1 MKAYI
6 WIEVSPIGTGYDP
19 REVGVVIDR
28 QYFTLGLTDQWVQR
42 DLLAALRERLPG
54 REYRRVKGGDRLE
67 LRTPADLD
75 VVIEVLRERDEL
87 FPGREQRIWN
97 GEDIHST
104 VGWEIVRDDTV
115 LDQAREALEGVL
127 R

>member
-67 LRTPADLD
+67 LRSVQDLD

-87 FPGREQRIWN
+87 FPGRERRVG
-97 GEDIHST
+97 GEGLHST
-104 VGWEIVRDDTV
+104 VGWEIVRDSSV
-115 LDQAREALEGVL
+115 LDQAREALAEVL